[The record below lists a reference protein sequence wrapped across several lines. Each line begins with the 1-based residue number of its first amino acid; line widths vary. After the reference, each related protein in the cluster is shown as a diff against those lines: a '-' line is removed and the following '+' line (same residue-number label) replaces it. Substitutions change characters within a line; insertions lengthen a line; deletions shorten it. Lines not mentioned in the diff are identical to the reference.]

1 MSVIRMLR
9 QQSRFLPDE
18 SYIRWHND
26 PVNTTGMLSIVRFI
40 FWLGETDWGFIYLL
54 ALASF
59 IGVVY
64 MAVRY
69 PAGLFETI
77 FLEGPVF
84 DVGVYVGT
92 IVFPNYR
99 THGTNGFY
107 LVPLFGAASDFIML
121 MVLWF
126 IGIPALRWLR
136 AEKQD
141 GDHQQF

>member
-1 MSVIRMLR
+1 M
-9 QQSRFLPDE
+9 
-18 SYIRWHND
+18 
-26 PVNTTGMLSIVRFI
+26 NTTGILSLVRFI
-40 FWLGETDWGFIYLL
+40 FWLKKTDWGLSFLL

-84 DVGVYVGT
+84 DVGVSVGT

-99 THGTNGFY
+99 TRGTNGFY
-107 LVPLFGAASDFIML
+107 LVPLFGAASDFIVL

-126 IGIPALRWLR
+126 IGIQAIRWLR
-136 AEKQD
+136 TEKHD
-141 GDHQQF
+141 GNHQQL